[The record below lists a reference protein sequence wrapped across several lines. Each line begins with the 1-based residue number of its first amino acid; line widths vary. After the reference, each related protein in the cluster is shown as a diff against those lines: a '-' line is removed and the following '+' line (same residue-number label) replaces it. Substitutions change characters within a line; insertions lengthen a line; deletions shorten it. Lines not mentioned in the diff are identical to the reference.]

1 MANSYTCIIMMHVI
15 AALGRI
21 SIEMYNKK
29 LHAVNNIQELSFNVV
44 HCVMQHLIFLSTWK
58 ANDATYLKRK
68 LQKWQAVRKRLK

>member
-1 MANSYTCIIMMHVI
+1 MLRQIRPLSDAHNYYNNWTLIIMSIIFMANSYTCIIMMHVI

-44 HCVMQHLIFLSTWK
+44 HCVMQHL
-58 ANDATYLKRK
+58 
-68 LQKWQAVRKRLK
+68 